1 MILIASSAYEKESY
15 YMTDKLALIDTLCPV
30 ARSEAVVGD
39 RWTMLVIRELFMGSH
54 RFDEIQSQ
62 TEATP
67 QMVAARLKKLEADG
81 MVERRPYSQ
90 RPLRHEYHLT
100 EKGRAFYPVILALRA
115 WGEAWCKEPSEGFA
129 VTYIHTL
136 CGKAA
141 GLGPLCE
148 SCGKPLVRSEMIAA
162 LNPAYER
169 ERAAR
174 GRVFK
179 DN

>member
-1 MILIASSAYEKESY
+1 MS
-15 YMTDKLALIDTLCPV
+15 DKHALTETLCPV

-54 RFDEIQSQ
+54 RFDEIQAQ

-67 QMVAARLKKLEADG
+67 QMVAARLKTLESDG

-100 EKGRAFYPVILALRA
+100 EKGHAFYPVILALRA
-115 WGEAWCKEPSEGFA
+115 WGEAWCKTPDEGVA
-129 VTYIHTL
+129 VAFTHKL
-136 CGKAA
+136 CGEYA

-148 SCGKPLVRSEMIAA
+148 SCGKPLERGEMIPM
-162 LNPAYER
+162 LNPAYARER
-169 ERAAR
+169 EARRVGAR
-174 GRVFK
+174 G
-179 DN
+179 